1 MPKERGSDEVA
12 TQLTTSP
19 TGNTF
24 QLLGPEIYLDR
35 NSRPQI
41 SKVKHG
47 PRRAEIE
54 IVFFFFWLTTTENP
68 RIGELLLE
76 FFQIRRKREGFF
88 EGGA

>member
-1 MPKERGSDEVA
+1 MPKERGSDEVPA
-12 TQLTTSP
+12 QLTTSP
-19 TGNTF
+19 TGTF

-54 IVFFFFWLTTTENP
+54 IVFFF
-68 RIGELLLE
+68 G
-76 FFQIRRKREGFF
+76 
-88 EGGA
+88 

>member
-24 QLLGPEIYLDR
+24 QLLGPEIYLHR

-54 IVFFFFWLTTTENP
+54 IVFFFF
-68 RIGELLLE
+68 G
-76 FFQIRRKREGFF
+76 
-88 EGGA
+88 